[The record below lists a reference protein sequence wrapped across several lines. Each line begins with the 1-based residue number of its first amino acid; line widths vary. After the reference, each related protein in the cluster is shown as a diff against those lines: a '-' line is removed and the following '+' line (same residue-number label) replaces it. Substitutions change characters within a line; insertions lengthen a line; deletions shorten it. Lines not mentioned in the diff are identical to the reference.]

1 MKKILFLF
9 AMLVSVAASAQR
21 TTPVTIKN
29 TKADYLTKT
38 VTFDLSWTGSDAIHR
53 DEVWVFVD
61 IQPITGVTKGSWTP
75 ATLVPDA
82 TTVTIGSGNQYSS
95 LTYTSVSG
103 NTRGVWVNGSATNT
117 TSTFEATVK
126 VTLASTTPAKF
137 NACAYATDYP
147 PNIASVSG
155 TTYTLKGTPSF
166 KIDETFINDNQYS
179 GAITTLT
186 DATGCPGCIA
196 IRDFQI
202 SSSNVNIPCCPNLT
216 TVNDYC
222 RDLVADNAFA
232 AHNCSLEVKN
242 NAIAILPSQACPS
255 GWRWP
260 TYIDFTCLKN
270 NSYVRLGAGHYGVVD
285 TNACGSS
292 ATLTWDNHY
301 TITWACFDNSS
312 VRWVFC
318 VR

>member
-1 MKKILFLF
+1 MKKIFFLF
-9 AMLVSVAASAQR
+9 AMLVSVVASAQR

-29 TKADYLTKT
+29 TKVDYSTKT
-38 VTFDLSWTGSDAIHR
+38 ITFDLSWKGNDANHR
-53 DEVWVFVD
+53 DDVWVFVD
-61 IQPITGVTKGSWTP
+61 IQPVTGVTKGDWTP
-75 ATLVPDA
+75 ATLVPNA
-82 TTVTIGSGNQYSS
+82 TTVTSGSGNQYSS

-103 NTRGVWVNGSATNT
+103 NTRGVWVNGSAATTTNT
-117 TSTFEATVK
+117 FNATVE
-126 VTLASTTPAKF
+126 VTLASTAPAKF

-147 PNIASVSG
+147 PNAASYSG
-155 TTYTLKGTPSF
+155 GTYTLNGTQSF
-166 KIDETFINDNQYS
+166 ILNDTPITGNQYS
-179 GAITTLT
+179 GSINSLT

-216 TVNDYC
+216 AINGYC
-222 RDLVADNAFA
+222 RDLVADDAFA

-260 TYIDFTCLKN
+260 TAANFVCLRD
-270 NSYVRLGAGHYGVVD
+270 YVTLGAGHYGVVD
-285 TNACGSS
+285 TNVCGSS

-301 TITWACFDNSS
+301 TMTWACYTNSQP
-312 VRWVFC
+312 RWVYC